1 MLGQGFCSAPRAAN
15 GIGKEAVIETS
26 AISGNGRVS
35 TMGERSCLSII
46 LAAGEGTRM
55 KSALP
60 KVLHEVAGLPMLCHV
75 IDAARAAGSGALAV
89 VVGHGAEAV
98 AKAVEKRAP
107 GADVVLQ
114 AERLGTA
121 HAVLAARAAIAR
133 GHDDVLVMFG
143 DTPLIEPPALALA
156 REKLAEG
163 AAVAVIGFRT
173 NAPTGYGRLIEADG
187 RLTAIREERD
197 CTEAERAIG
206 FCNGGLMAIAG
217 AHALSL
223 LDAVGNA
230 NAKGE
235 YYLTDI
241 VEIAD
246 RRGLPV
252 VATEAPFENLL
263 GINNR
268 AELAEAE
275 AIWQRRRRRAMMLS
289 GVTLV
294 APETVFFSHDTEI
307 GPDALV
313 EPNVVFG
320 PNVRIAGTARIRA
333 FSHIEGATVGAAC
346 EIGPFARL
354 RPGARLAE
362 RAKVG
367 NFCEVKEA
375 DVQAGAKINHLTYIG
390 DATIGADAN
399 IGAGTITCNY
409 NGYTKDR
416 TEIGAGAFVGSNSSL
431 VAPVRIGDRA
441 YVASGSVVTDDVPD
455 DALAF
460 GRARQEVKPDRAPAL
475 RARYKAEKERR
486 GGSSKG

>member
-1 MLGQGFCSAPRAAN
+1 MSA
-15 GIGKEAVIETS
+15 
-26 AISGNGRVS
+26 
-35 TMGERSCLSII
+35 RSCLSVI

-60 KVLHEVAGLPMLCHV
+60 KVLHAVAGLPLVCHV
-75 IDAARAAGSGALAV
+75 IDAAAAAGSGALAV
-89 VVGHGAEAV
+89 VVGHGAEEV
-98 AKAVEKRAP
+98 GKAARARAP
-107 GADVVLQ
+107 GADVYLQ
-114 AERLGTA
+114 AQRLGTA

-143 DTPLIEPPALALA
+143 DTPLIEAQALETA
-156 REKLAEG
+156 RAKLAEG

-173 NAPTGYGRLIEADG
+173 TNPTGYGRLFEKDG
-187 RLTAIREERD
+187 ALVAIREERD
-197 CTEAERAIG
+197 CTDEERKIT
-206 FCNGGLMAIAG
+206 FCNGGLMAISG
-217 AHALSL
+217 EHVLSL
-223 LDAVGNA
+223 LDAVGND

-241 VEIAD
+241 VEIA
-246 RRGLPV
+246 RGRGLPV
-252 VATEAPFENLL
+252 VATEAPFENVL

-275 AIWQRRRRRAMMLS
+275 AIWQSRKRRAMMLS
-289 GVTLV
+289 GVTLM
-294 APETVFFSHDTEI
+294 APETVHFNHDTVI
-307 GPDALV
+307 GADTIV

-320 PNVRIAGTARIRA
+320 SKVTVAGNARIRA
-333 FSHIEGATVGAAC
+333 FSHLEGATVGEAC
-346 EIGPFARL
+346 EVGPFARL

-362 RAKVG
+362 KAKVG

-375 DVQAGAKINHLTYIG
+375 EIQAGAKINHLTYIG
-390 DATIGADAN
+390 DATVGADAN

-416 TEIGAGAFVGSNSSL
+416 TEIGAGAFIGSNSSL

-441 YVASGSVVTDDVPD
+441 YVASGSVVTIDVPD

-460 GRARQEVKPDRAPAL
+460 GRARQEVKPG
-475 RARYKAEKERR
+475 RARILRGLYKAEKDRR
-486 GGSSKG
+486 QARKDEASSEAGDATSRSETKI